1 MPFPFCSQAAFL
13 FSGARPVHP
22 RPVGLGA
29 ALDVHDLGEGAAG
42 QATGRSETRAGVE
55 PVNNGFAPSP
65 APARTAPWHPRPDS
79 NGRLAVR
86 NRACYPCTTRAWSV
100 REESNLHAEATGLR
114 PAERTTCSTH
124 GWVPC
129 RQVEPALR
137 APQARA
143 FPRRQKAPVDQ
154 AGFEPAASGV
164 WDRRS
169 GLAELL
175 TGTPGRI
182 RTCILL
188 IRDQTLYPLG
198 YRGSVPGGG
207 VEPPAFRLSSG
218 CSPAELTGQGGDYET
233 RTRDPRRDKPVL

>member
-1 MPFPFCSQAAFL
+1 WAKE
-13 FSGARPVHP
+13 RPVRPQADQRRGPGSNRSKMALRRLPHRREP
-22 RPVGLGA
+22 RHGPLGPIRT
-29 ALDVHDLGEGAAG
+29 GAS
-42 QATGRSETRAGVE
+42 RSGTARAI
-55 PVNNGFAPSP
+55 
-65 APARTAPWHPRPDS
+65 
-79 NGRLAVR
+79 
-86 NRACYPCTTRAWSV
+86 PCTTRAWSV

-218 CSPAELTGQGGDYET
+218 CSPPELTGQGGDYET
-233 RTRDPRRDKPVL
+233 RTRDPRRDKRVL